1 MSFEANQSFPKMK
14 IRQSRQEFS
23 EALIKSESSFSY
35 GWPVGNSILTSN
47 NSLGNSKCNT
57 TFETSESFIG
67 IGFDPIQSRH
77 IWNPNK
83 LILCMDKENK
93 VKPNTFDVIFFSRWK
108 SSIQH
113 KMNELILNTKWRN
126 FQFE

>member
-35 GWPVGNSILTSN
+35 GWPVGNSILRSN

-83 LILCMDKENK
+83 LILCMDKEDQ
-93 VKPNTFDVIFFSRWK
+93 VK
-108 SSIQH
+108 
-113 KMNELILNTKWRN
+113 LNTV
-126 FQFE
+126 

>member
-1 MSFEANQSFPKMK
+1 MSFEANQSFPKMR

-83 LILCMDKENK
+83 LILCMDKESK
-93 VKPNTFDVIFFSRWK
+93 VKLNKIKCGNGDNFTFTVW
-108 SSIQH
+108 
-113 KMNELILNTKWRN
+113 
-126 FQFE
+126 